1 MLNRRLFLV
10 WCVVLLGYVHLDAQ
24 GVDPVSLK
32 QNVKWAIFH
41 EGCRVYTIQ
50 NAGQDPAYQQMAN
63 IGWLRG
69 CYMDVQSHNQRAQDE
84 IRNANDDLLTTATL
98 QAASEVPGEFQ
109 LDGALEWVAYH
120 EGQMVQFRALNAK
133 ADEHI
138 LRQAEPQPE
147 RRESALR
154 RDEPVHPKLDQ
165 HPLTSSHQSE
175 TRKAAREGLS
185 QNSHS

>member
-1 MLNRRLFLV
+1 MLKRRLFLV

-98 QAASEVPGEFQ
+98 QAASEIPGEFQ

-133 ADEHI
+133 ADFEGIRNIYFDKQSHNPNAGN
-138 LRQAEPQPE
+138 LL
-147 RRESALR
+147 SAVTNQYIR
-154 RDEPVHPKLDQ
+154 NWINTH
-165 HPLTSSHQSE
+165 
-175 TRKAAREGLS
+175 
-185 QNSHS
+185 